1 MTSYAYGNRA
11 ALPGRASTLDTSE
24 LSKAHAEARDN
35 KQLPARPS
43 TMVTKDSPQPQPHPS
58 PDMAHEVDRAC
69 FDQRWNDEARAARK
83 AAFIAKR
90 NAETQK
96 RPEATLRDGSVK
108 ASIWRNEGDSGAFRS
123 TTFARTYEDRDG
135 NPRDAISFA
144 GTDLLKVSE
153 LARQAY
159 NKSRTL
165 DREERRAA
173 FKEIVRS
180 LNVAHV
186 KTATA
191 SAYVGMSP

>member
-90 NAETQK
+90 KDT
-96 RPEATLRDGSVK
+96 SK
-108 ASIWRNEGDSGAFRS
+108 AHDRNHAKTFNRSITRS
-123 TTFARTYEDRDG
+123 R
-135 NPRDAISFA
+135 
-144 GTDLLKVSE
+144 
-153 LARQAY
+153 
-159 NKSRTL
+159 
-165 DREERRAA
+165 
-173 FKEIVRS
+173 
-180 LNVAHV
+180 
-186 KTATA
+186 
-191 SAYVGMSP
+191 